1 MVIYVA
7 SITIYILLI
16 NGTFFFFHFKAI
28 FCFSK
33 KCGKYIQHKTHDGHK
48 SIFKDL
54 YATLLHH
61 QTKWTKKKKAPTKRR
76 FKHRYLKSQHKH
88 LLSTHIN

>member
-16 NGTFFFFHFKAI
+16 NGTFFFFISRQSFVSLKSVVNTYNTKHMTAI
-28 FCFSK
+28 NLFLK
-33 KCGKYIQHKTHDGHK
+33 IY
-48 SIFKDL
+48 
-54 YATLLHH
+54 TLHYYTIKPSG
-61 QTKWTKKKKAPTKRR
+61 QKKKKAPTKRR